1 MKKILFLA
9 LSALFIGGV
18 SSCKDY
24 EDEIRADHK
33 EDIKKVQDQLNADVT
48 AINSTIATLQ
58 GSVTALQA
66 ELNTLKSQ
74 CDADHNRINT
84 IENTIATLEG
94 QITELQGKV
103 ADLEAGLAEKADKAA
118 VDSLASA
125 LDATKEDLLAQ
136 IAAVDSLAKANG
148 VDIAELRETVA
159 GMDSKLNAAIA
170 QLASLR
176 NSVSSQ
182 ITGIT
187 LQDMTSPVLAGTS
200 INVGG
205 VKSTFL
211 CSYVGSWGNN
221 SDVDF
226 FGVTLGEKKPL
237 SNAGKIFFSVDPIQN
252 FTGAEIKLIDDRKD
266 EAPVA
271 LTAPVPQKDGRHI
284 QAGISR
290 AADTFVY
297 ESTAYY
303 KTIAAANENLI
314 DYEDEVKKIA
324 KDVKTL
330 VKEKKASGIKTLL
343 MDVVMAAAKHS
354 NTTAYALAAD
364 YTAPNGQ
371 TKTVTTPLNI
381 AVKAIKPLA
390 FGLDVKGALGNPNLH
405 RSLPYIK
412 EMLDKLEGKLDM
424 GGAIGEVELKFT
436 LEDNHFVAVDMYN
449 DIAGLGYL
457 HWDKVYLDL
466 DWYGDEGFSH
476 ALAAAIN
483 KGLNAP
489 DGVVA
494 QIENAINNKITSVI
508 GSAQNSKP
516 VHDADK
522 IISFLNKTIEFL
534 ATKVDNIN
542 LYLEPVMFWGNK
554 EAGYHHLSSLQS
566 APTSVKGST
575 LDLYASTYTMDIL
588 NPAYLKGFVV
598 KNLTTGDEVKKA
610 TLVYSGEITS
620 YNKTIG
626 ASKAFDGDCRELT
639 VTFPSSGLY
648 EITYG
653 AVDYYGN
660 VRNLKYYVKV
670 TL

>member
-1 MKKILFLA
+1 MKKILFVA
-9 LSALFIGGV
+9 FSALFIGGV

-24 EDEIRADHK
+24 EDDLRQDVHQAITGVENQHK
-33 EDIKKVQDQLNADVT
+33 ADVA
-48 AINSTIATLQ
+48 AINSTISTLQ
-58 GSVTALQA
+58 GSITALQA
-66 ELNTLKSQ
+66 ELNTLKNQ
-74 CDADHNRINT
+74 CDADHNRIDA
-84 IENTIATLEG
+84 IEKKIETLEG
-94 QITELQGKV
+94 QVAELQGQV
-103 ADLEAGLAEKADKAA
+103 ADLEAGLAEKADQSV

-148 VDIAELRETVA
+148 VDIAELRATVA
-159 GMDSKLNAAIA
+159 GIDSKLNAAIS
-170 QLASLR
+170 QLAALR

-205 VKSTFL
+205 IKSTLL

-252 FTGAEIKLIDDRKD
+252 FTGAEIKLIDDRME
-266 EAPVA
+266 EAPVS
-271 LTAPVPQKDGRHI
+271 LTAPVPEKDGRHI

-290 AADTFVY
+290 AAGNFVY

-303 KTIAAANENLI
+303 KTTAAANANTI
-314 DYEDEVKKIA
+314 DYEESLKGIA
-324 KDVKTL
+324 KDIKTL
-330 VKEKKASGIKTLL
+330 VKEKKASGVKDLL
-343 MDVVMAAAKHS
+343 LDVVMAAANHT

-381 AVKAIKPLA
+381 AVKAIKPIA
-390 FGLDVKGALGNPNLH
+390 FGLDVKGAIGSPNLH
-405 RSLPYIK
+405 RSLPSIK
-412 EMLDKLEGKLDM
+412 EMLDKLNGKLDM
-424 GGAIGEVELKFT
+424 TGAIGTIT
-436 LEDNHFVAVDMYN
+436 LN
-449 DIAGLGYL
+449 
-457 HWDKVYLDL
+457 LDL
-466 DWYGDEGFSH
+466 TGAYVSGTATIDGADKPVNIPLDGGNFSNL
-476 ALAAAIN
+476 LAQAIADAIN
-483 KGLNAP
+483 AP
-489 DGVVA
+489 GTGVVA
-494 QIENAINNKITSVI
+494 QIESSINNKISSTIS
-508 GSAQNSKP
+508 SAENSKP
-516 VHDADK
+516 AHAADK

-534 ATKVDNIN
+534 ATKVDNVN

-566 APTSVKGST
+566 APTYVNGST

-660 VRNLKYYVKV
+660 VRNLKYYVNV

>member
-94 QITELQGKV
+94 QIAELQGKV

-187 LQDMTSPVLAGTS
+187 LQDMTTPVLAGTS

-221 SDVDF
+221 SDVEF

-237 SNAGKIFFSVDPIQN
+237 SNAGKVFFSVDPIQN
-252 FTGAEIKLIDDRKD
+252 FTGAEIKLIDDHMA
-266 EAPVA
+266 EAPVT
-271 LTAPVPQKDGRHI
+271 LTAPVPEQGGRNI

-290 AADTFVY
+290 AAGNFVY

-303 KTIAAANENLI
+303 KTTAAANANLI
-314 DYEDEVKKIA
+314 EYEQELKKIA
-324 KDVKTL
+324 GDVKTL
-330 VKEKKASGIKTLL
+330 VKEKKASGVKTLV
-343 MDVVMAAAKHS
+343 MDVVMAAANNS

-436 LEDNHFVAVDMYN
+436 LQDNHFVAVDM
-449 DIAGLGYL
+449 LGAITGNF
-457 HWDKVYLDL
+457 WTKVYLDL

-476 ALAAAIN
+476 ALAEALN

-516 VHDADK
+516 VHAADK
-522 IISFLNKTIEFL
+522 VISFLNKTIEYL
-534 ATKVDNIN
+534 ATKVDNVN

-566 APTSVKGST
+566 APTYVNGST

-610 TLVYSGEITS
+610 TLVYSGEITAFDT
-620 YNKTIG
+620 TIG
-626 ASKAFDGDCRELT
+626 ANKTFDGDCRELT

>member
-1 MKKILFLA
+1 MKKFLFLA

-103 ADLEAGLAEKADKAA
+103 ADLEAGLAEKADQAA

-125 LDATKEDLLAQ
+125 LDSAKEDLLAQ

-148 VDIAELRETVA
+148 VDIAELRATVA
-159 GMDSKLNAAIA
+159 GMDSRLNAAIA

-252 FTGAEIKLIDDRKD
+252 FTGAEIKLIDDRMA

-271 LTAPVPQKDGRHI
+271 LTAPVPEKDGRHI

-290 AADTFVY
+290 AAGNFVY

-303 KTIAAANENLI
+303 KTTAAANANLI
-314 DYEDEVKKIA
+314 EYEQELKKIA

-330 VKEKKASGIKTLL
+330 VKEKKASGVKTLV
-343 MDVVMAAAKHS
+343 MDVVMAAANNS

-390 FGLDVKGALGNPNLH
+390 FGLDVKGAIGNPNLH
-405 RSLPYIK
+405 RSLPSVK
-412 EMLDKLEGKLDM
+412 EMLDKLNGKLDM
-424 GGAIGEVELKFT
+424 TGAIGTIT
-436 LEDNHFVAVDMYN
+436 LN
-449 DIAGLGYL
+449 
-457 HWDKVYLDL
+457 LDL
-466 DWYGDEGFSH
+466 TGAYVSGTATIDGSAKPVSIPLDGGNFSNL
-476 ALAAAIN
+476 LAQAIADAIN
-483 KGLNAP
+483 AP
-489 DGVVA
+489 GTGVVA
-494 QIENAINNKITSVI
+494 QIENSINNKISSTIS
-508 GSAQNSKP
+508 SAENSKP
-516 VHDADK
+516 VHAADK

-566 APTSVKGST
+566 APTYVNGST

-598 KNLTTGDEVKKA
+598 KNLTTGEEVKKA
-610 TLVYSGEITS
+610 TLVYSGEITFA
-620 YNKTIG
+620 NKTIG
-626 ASKAFDGDCRELT
+626 ANKAIDGDCRELS

-660 VRNLKYYVKV
+660 VRNLKYYVNV

>member
-187 LQDMTSPVLAGTS
+187 LQDMTTPVLAGTS

-211 CSYVGSWGNN
+211 CSYVGQWGNN
-221 SDVDF
+221 SDVEF

-343 MDVVMAAAKHS
+343 KDVVMAAANNS

-371 TKTVTTPLNI
+371 TKTVTTSLDI

-390 FGLDVKGALGNPNLH
+390 FGLDVKGAIGNPNLH

-412 EMLDKLEGKLDM
+412 DMLDKLNGKLDM
-424 GGAIGEVELKFT
+424 TGAIGDIT
-436 LEDNHFVAVDMYN
+436 LN
-449 DIAGLGYL
+449 
-457 HWDKVYLDL
+457 LDL
-466 DWYGDEGFSH
+466 TGAYVSGTATIDGSAKPVNIPLDGGNFSNL
-476 ALAAAIN
+476 LAQAIADAIN
-483 KGLNAP
+483 AP
-489 DGVVA
+489 GTGVVA
-494 QIENAINNKITSVI
+494 QIENAINNKISSVI
-508 GSAQNSKP
+508 SSAQNSKP
-516 VHDADK
+516 VHSADK
-522 IISFLNKTIEFL
+522 IIEFLNKTIEFL

-566 APTSVKGST
+566 APTKVKGST

>member
-33 EDIKKVQDQLNADVT
+33 EDIKDIQNQHSADVT
-48 AINSTIATLQ
+48 AINGTIATLQ
-58 GSVTALQA
+58 GSITALQA

-84 IENTIATLEG
+84 IENTIT
-94 QITELQGKV
+94 TLQGQV
-103 ADLEAGLAEKADKAA
+103 ADLEAGLAEKADQAA

-125 LDATKEDLLAQ
+125 LDSAKEDLLAQ

-252 FTGAEIKLIDDRKD
+252 FTGAEIKLIDDRMA

-271 LTAPVPQKDGRHI
+271 LTAPVPEKDGRHI

-290 AADTFVY
+290 AAGNFVY

-303 KTIAAANENLI
+303 KTTAAANANLI
-314 DYEDEVKKIA
+314 EYEQELKKIA

-330 VKEKKASGIKTLL
+330 VKEKKASGVKTLV
-343 MDVVMAAAKHS
+343 MDVVMAAANNS

-390 FGLDVKGALGNPNLH
+390 FGLDVKGAIGNPNLH
-405 RSLPYIK
+405 RSLPSVK
-412 EMLDKLEGKLDM
+412 EMLDKLNGKLDM
-424 GGAIGEVELKFT
+424 GGALGTVTLNLNLSGSTISGTVTYSDMSTDNITIAIDGTGSFSNDLANAIG
-436 LEDNHFVAVDMYN
+436 
-449 DIAGLGYL
+449 
-457 HWDKVYLDL
+457 
-466 DWYGDEGFSH
+466 S
-476 ALAAAIN
+476 AIN
-483 KGLNAP
+483 AP
-489 DGVVA
+489 GTGVIA

-516 VHDADK
+516 VHAADK

-566 APTSVKGST
+566 APTYVNGST

-598 KNLTTGDEVKKA
+598 KNLTTGDEVNKA
-610 TLVYSGEITS
+610 TLVYSGEITFA
-620 YNKTIG
+620 NKTIG
-626 ASKAFDGDCRELT
+626 ASKAIDGDCRELT

-660 VRNLKYYVKV
+660 VRNLKYYVNV

>member
-33 EDIKKVQDQLNADVT
+33 EDIKDIQNQHSADVT
-48 AINSTIATLQ
+48 AINGTIATLQ
-58 GSVTALQA
+58 GSITALQA

-84 IENTIATLEG
+84 IENTIT
-94 QITELQGKV
+94 TLQGQV
-103 ADLEAGLAEKADKAA
+103 ADLEAGLAEKADQAA

-125 LDATKEDLLAQ
+125 LDSAKEDLLAQ

-148 VDIAELRETVA
+148 VDIAELRATVA
-159 GMDSKLNAAIA
+159 GMDSRLNAAIA

-252 FTGAEIKLIDDRKD
+252 FTGAEIKLIDDRMA

-271 LTAPVPQKDGRHI
+271 LTAPVPEKDGRHI

-290 AADTFVY
+290 AAGNFVY

-303 KTIAAANENLI
+303 KTTAAANANLI
-314 DYEDEVKKIA
+314 EYEQELKKIA

-330 VKEKKASGIKTLL
+330 VKEKKASGVKTLV

-436 LEDNHFVAVDMYN
+436 LADNHYVAVDMIGAITGN
-449 DIAGLGYL
+449 V
-457 HWDKVYLDL
+457 WTKVYLDL

-476 ALAAAIN
+476 ALAGEIN

-566 APTSVKGST
+566 APTYVNGST

-598 KNLTTGDEVKKA
+598 KNLTTDEEVKKA
-610 TLVYSGEITS
+610 TLVYSGEITFA
-620 YNKTIG
+620 NKTIG
-626 ASKAFDGDCRELT
+626 ANKAIDGDCRELS

-660 VRNLKYYVKV
+660 VRNLKYYVNV

>member
-33 EDIKKVQDQLNADVT
+33 EDIKDIQNQHSADVT
-48 AINSTIATLQ
+48 AINGTIATLQ
-58 GSVTALQA
+58 GSITALQA

-84 IENTIATLEG
+84 IENTIT
-94 QITELQGKV
+94 TLQGQV
-103 ADLEAGLAEKADKAA
+103 ADLEAGLAEKADQAA

-125 LDATKEDLLAQ
+125 LDSAKEDLLAQ

-148 VDIAELRETVA
+148 VDIAELRATVA
-159 GMDSKLNAAIA
+159 GMDSRLNAAIA

-187 LQDMTSPVLAGTS
+187 LQDMTTPVLAGTS

-211 CSYVGSWGNN
+211 CSYVGQWGNN
-221 SDVDF
+221 SDVEF

-252 FTGAEIKLIDDRKD
+252 FTGAEIKLIDDRMA

-271 LTAPVPQKDGRHI
+271 LTAPVPEKDGRHI

-290 AADTFVY
+290 AAGNFVY

-303 KTIAAANENLI
+303 KTTAAANANLI
-314 DYEDEVKKIA
+314 EYEQELKKIA

-330 VKEKKASGIKTLL
+330 VKEKKASGVKTLV

-436 LEDNHFVAVDMYN
+436 LQDNHWVAVDMIGAITGN
-449 DIAGLGYL
+449 V
-457 HWDKVYLDL
+457 WTKVYLDL

-476 ALAAAIN
+476 ALAGEIN

-566 APTSVKGST
+566 APTYVNGST

-598 KNLTTGDEVKKA
+598 KNLTTGDEVNKA
-610 TLVYSGEITS
+610 TLVYSGEITFA
-620 YNKTIG
+620 NKTIG
-626 ASKAFDGDCRELT
+626 ASKAIDGDCRELS

-660 VRNLKYYVKV
+660 VRNLKYYVNV

>member
-33 EDIKKVQDQLNADVT
+33 EDIKDIQNQHSADVT
-48 AINSTIATLQ
+48 AINGTIATLQ
-58 GSVTALQA
+58 GSITALQA

-84 IENTIATLEG
+84 IENTIT
-94 QITELQGKV
+94 TLQGQV
-103 ADLEAGLAEKADKAA
+103 ADLEAGLAEKADQAA

-125 LDATKEDLLAQ
+125 LDSAKEDLLAQ

-148 VDIAELRETVA
+148 VDIAELRATVA
-159 GMDSKLNAAIA
+159 GMDSRLNAAIA

-252 FTGAEIKLIDDRKD
+252 FTGAEIKLIDDRMA

-271 LTAPVPQKDGRHI
+271 LTAPVPEKDGRHI

-290 AADTFVY
+290 AAGNFVY

-303 KTIAAANENLI
+303 KTTAAANANLI
-314 DYEDEVKKIA
+314 EYEQELKKIA

-330 VKEKKASGIKTLL
+330 VKEKKASGVKTLV
-343 MDVVMAAAKHS
+343 MDVVMAAANNS

-390 FGLDVKGALGNPNLH
+390 FGLDVKGAIGNPNLH
-405 RSLPYIK
+405 RSLPSVK
-412 EMLDKLEGKLDM
+412 EMLDKLNGKLDM
-424 GGAIGEVELKFT
+424 TGAIGTIT
-436 LEDNHFVAVDMYN
+436 LN
-449 DIAGLGYL
+449 
-457 HWDKVYLDL
+457 LDL
-466 DWYGDEGFSH
+466 TGAYVSGTATIDGSAKPVSIPLDGGNFSNL
-476 ALAAAIN
+476 LAQAIADAIN
-483 KGLNAP
+483 AP
-489 DGVVA
+489 GTGVVA
-494 QIENAINNKITSVI
+494 QIENSINNKISSTIS
-508 GSAQNSKP
+508 SAENSKP
-516 VHDADK
+516 VHAADK

-566 APTSVKGST
+566 APTYVNGST

-598 KNLTTGDEVKKA
+598 KNLTTGEEVKKA
-610 TLVYSGEITS
+610 TLVYSGEITFA
-620 YNKTIG
+620 NKTIG
-626 ASKAFDGDCRELT
+626 ASKAIDGDCRELT

-660 VRNLKYYVKV
+660 VRNLKYYVNV

>member
-252 FTGAEIKLIDDRKD
+252 FTGAEIKLIDDRMA

-271 LTAPVPQKDGRHI
+271 LTAPVPEKDGRHI

-290 AADTFVY
+290 AAGNFVY

-303 KTIAAANENLI
+303 KTTAAANENTI
-314 DYEDEVKKIA
+314 DYEESLKGIA

-330 VKEKKASGIKTLL
+330 VKEKKASGVKTLV
-343 MDVVMAAAKHS
+343 MDVVMAAANNS

-390 FGLDVKGALGNPNLH
+390 FGLDVKGAIGNPNLH
-405 RSLPYIK
+405 RSLPSVK
-412 EMLDKLEGKLDM
+412 EMLDKLNGKLDM
-424 GGAIGEVELKFT
+424 TGAIGTIT
-436 LEDNHFVAVDMYN
+436 LN
-449 DIAGLGYL
+449 
-457 HWDKVYLDL
+457 LDL
-466 DWYGDEGFSH
+466 TGAYVSGTATIDGSAKPVSIPLDGGNFSNL
-476 ALAAAIN
+476 LAQAIADAIN
-483 KGLNAP
+483 AP
-489 DGVVA
+489 GTGVVA
-494 QIENAINNKITSVI
+494 QIENSINNKISSTIS
-508 GSAQNSKP
+508 SAENSKP
-516 VHDADK
+516 VHAADK

-566 APTSVKGST
+566 APTYVNGST
-575 LDLYASTYTMDIL
+575 LDLYASTYTLDIL

-598 KNLTTGDEVKKA
+598 KNLTTGDEVNKA
-610 TLVYSGEITS
+610 TLVYSGEITFA
-620 YNKTIG
+620 NKTIG
-626 ASKAFDGDCRELT
+626 ASKAIDGDCRELS

-660 VRNLKYYVKV
+660 VRNLKYYVNV